1 MLTNSTISENITRAI
16 AEMGFTVPTLIQEQ
30 AIPFILEGKDIIGQ
44 AQTGTGKTAAF
55 AIPVLELIDPSDR
68 RIQALILCPTR
79 ELAIQTSKEFMK
91 IGKFF
96 PELEILPVYGGQ
108 HIEIQLRG
116 LKRYPQIVIG
126 TPGRLI
132 DHINRKT
139 LDLSDVSIVTLDEA
153 DEMLDMGFRD
163 DINRI
168 LDMVPPNHQTLLFS
182 ATMPKP
188 IMELSKKYLKEP
200 VHIKIM
206 DKTVSTDNTE
216 QIYFEV
222 REKNKI
228 EALTR
233 LIDYHKT
240 ELAIIFCRTKSR
252 VDELAKVLNELGYMA
267 QGLHGDLRQV
277 QRDNIMSMF
286 RQKKLKLLV
295 ATDVAARGIDVDNI
309 EIVFNYD
316 LPQDPPS
323 YTHRIGRTGRAGKTG
338 KAFTFVSGKDVIKL
352 KDIARITKSEINLGV
367 LPSKK
372 ETENLQIK
380 EYIGKVLSELYN
392 QDDFDKYY
400 NYIDELESNGISL
413 RDFIATIIKMQV
425 KPDNNIEKVLG
436 REIMSSD
443 ERVSSNRKF
452 SSFNQNRNKPGYKPD
467 DRNSEFDNRNF
478 KKRSPNDPRA
488 SSRKKRKLPGKNFNA

>member
-1 MLTNSTISENITRAI
+1 MLTNSTISENITKAI

-30 AIPFILEGKDIIGQ
+30 AIPYILEGKDIIGQ

-55 AIPVLELIDPSDR
+55 AIPILELIDPSDR

-79 ELAIQTSKEFMK
+79 ELAIQTSKEFSK

-139 LDLSDVSIVTLDEA
+139 LNLSDVSIVTLDEA

-163 DINRI
+163 DINKI
-168 LDMVPPNHQTLLFS
+168 LDMVPEKHQTLLFS

-200 VHIKIM
+200 VHIKIL

-233 LIDYHKT
+233 LIDFHKT
-240 ELAIIFCRTKSR
+240 ELALVFCRTKSR
-252 VDELAKVLNELGYMA
+252 VDELSKVLSELGYLA

-286 RQKKLKLLV
+286 RKKKLQVLV
-295 ATDVAARGIDVDNI
+295 ATDVAARGIDVDDI

-316 LPQDPPS
+316 LPQDVPS

-352 KDIARITKSEINLGV
+352 KDIARITKSQINLGI

-380 EYIGKVLSELYN
+380 EYISKVLSELYN
-392 QDDFDKYY
+392 QDNFEKYY
-400 NYIDELESNGISL
+400 SFIDELESNGISL
-413 RDFIATIIKMQV
+413 KDFIATIIKMQIT
-425 KPDNNIEKVLG
+425 PETNIERVLG
-436 REIMSSD
+436 NDFLSSE
-443 ERVSSNRKF
+443 ERVSTNRKF
-452 SSFNQNRNKPGYKPD
+452 PSFGQNRSKP
-467 DRNSEFDNRNF
+467 RHESNEINSGFDNRNF
-478 KKRSPNDPRA
+478 RKRSPADPRA
-488 SSRKKRKLPGKNFNA
+488 SARNKRKMPGKNFNA

>member
-1 MLTNSTISENITRAI
+1 MLTNSTISENITKAI

-30 AIPFILEGKDIIGQ
+30 AIPFILEGKDMIGQ

-55 AIPVLELIDPSDR
+55 AIPILELIDLSDR

-79 ELAIQTSKEFMK
+79 ELAIQTSKEFLK

-116 LKRYPQIVIG
+116 LRRFPQIVIG

-139 LDLSDVSIVTLDEA
+139 LNLSDVSIVTLDEA

-163 DINRI
+163 DINKI
-168 LDMVPPNHQTLLFS
+168 LDMVPPKHQTLLFS

-188 IMELSKKYLKEP
+188 IMELSKKYLKDP
-200 VHIKIM
+200 VHIKIL

-222 REKNKI
+222 KERNKI

-240 ELAIIFCRTKSR
+240 DLSLVFCRTKSR
-252 VDELAKVLNELGYMA
+252 VDELSKVLSELGYMA

-286 RQKKLKLLV
+286 RQKKLQVLV
-295 ATDVAARGIDVDNI
+295 ATDVAARGIDVDDI

-316 LPQDPPS
+316 LPQDVPS

-352 KDIARITKSEINLGV
+352 KDIARITKSQITLGV
-367 LPSKK
+367 LPSRK

-380 EYIGKVLSELYN
+380 EYINKVLSELHSI
-392 QDDFDKYY
+392 DDFEKYY
-400 NYIDELESNGISL
+400 SFIEELENSGVSL
-413 RDFIATIIKMQV
+413 KDFIATIIKMQV
-425 KPDNNIEKVLG
+425 KTDSNIERVLG
-436 REIMSSD
+436 KDFMSSD

-452 SSFNQNRNKPGYKPD
+452 PSSGQGRNKP
-467 DRNSEFDNRNF
+467 RNEFDGNKSSYDTRNF
-478 KKRSPNDPRA
+478 RKRSSNDPRA
-488 SSRKKRKLPGKNFNA
+488 SVRNKRKIPGKTFNA